1 SLLTVNNSV
10 WTTLI
15 LIIIIC
21 GSYSLNSLCH
31 VKYQFLI
38 QASDSFTIYLLVQ
51 SWTLSII
58 LGIQSDGKPLF
69 GSFYILIS
77 VCYLIIVGILNFLRC
92 KIMVLEYLRQ
102 KNINVEISKKTI
114 FFNSLI
120 LKLSTLMI
128 VLIVTG
134 IQFYR
139 LNKSW
144 LSQSTNETGLLV
156 IENKWLGTA
165 IFLIIIA
172 IIFLIVLVFSLL
184 PTMIFNKKIFVE
196 GIVLKK
202 FSEEFRQEYGFTKQ
216 EWYGEDS

>member
-1 SLLTVNNSV
+1 MNKILNKISFDDAKNLIETTSTQLYKTQKYKILCLGLFSIFLSLLTVNNSV
-10 WTTLI
+10 WT
-15 LIIIIC
+15 
-21 GSYSLNSLCH
+21 
-31 VKYQFLI
+31 
-38 QASDSFTIYLLVQ
+38 
-51 SWTLSII
+51 
-58 LGIQSDGKPLF
+58 
-69 GSFYILIS
+69 
-77 VCYLIIVGILNFLRC
+77 
-92 KIMVLEYLRQ
+92 
-102 KNINVEISKKTI
+102 
-114 FFNSLI
+114 SLI